1 MDNPTPFHENHERPA
16 GYNTLPPP
24 PPKTKVPVWAWGLG
38 TLLLGLIIAL
48 VVIFSTGDDKKEPEA
63 APAPAVTV
71 TATATPE
78 PTKEPTKE
86 PTPEAKQEP
95 TWSVTAP
102 KELTEQDRTPAVM
115 NEGQILAF
123 LRETFPVLV
132 DVPDEEIMHY
142 SDQSCDLFEEG
153 KTPEDVLLKMTN
165 KITNATDA
173 EAMGGI
179 VGASVSNYCPTYS
192 DDVAAYLE
200 EMGVQPAPQG
210 A

>member
-38 TLLLGLIIAL
+38 VLLLGLIIAL
-48 VVIFSTGDDKKEPEA
+48 VVAFSTGDDKKEPEA
-63 APAPAVTV
+63 VPAPAVTV

-78 PTKEPTKE
+78 PTKEPT
-86 PTPEAKQEP
+86 PEAQQEP
-95 TWSVTAP
+95 TWSVAAP

-153 KTPEDVLLKMTN
+153 KTPEDVLLKMTS
-165 KITNATDA
+165 KVTNATDA

-192 DDVAAYLE
+192 DDVVAYLE